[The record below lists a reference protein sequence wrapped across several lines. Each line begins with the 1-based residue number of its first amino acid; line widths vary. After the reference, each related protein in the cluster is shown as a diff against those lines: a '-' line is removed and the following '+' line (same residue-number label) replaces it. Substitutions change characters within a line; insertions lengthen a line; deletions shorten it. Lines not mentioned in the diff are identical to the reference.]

1 MAKPI
6 KRNGLLLG
14 PEMTHF
20 SPEQVFK
27 GRFINPFNNRFYNG
41 NANAA
46 LAISVLA
53 DVTVSFLVERKSVL
67 FHIRLTSE
75 SFNVVF
81 FKILT
86 LKWLLLTSSAKP
98 FILKYCQI
106 SYIKNALLLY

>member
-1 MAKPI
+1 MPNPLPI

-27 GRFINPFNNRFYNG
+27 DRFINPFNNRFYNG

-53 DVTVSFLVERKSVL
+53 DVTASFLVERKSVL
-67 FHIRLTSE
+67 VH
-75 SFNVVF
+75 V
-81 FKILT
+81 
-86 LKWLLLTSSAKP
+86 
-98 FILKYCQI
+98 
-106 SYIKNALLLY
+106 

>member
-67 FHIRLTSE
+67 FHTQLTSE
-75 SFNVVF
+75 SFNVF
-81 FKILT
+81 F
-86 LKWLLLTSSAKP
+86 
-98 FILKYCQI
+98 F
-106 SYIKNALLLY
+106 